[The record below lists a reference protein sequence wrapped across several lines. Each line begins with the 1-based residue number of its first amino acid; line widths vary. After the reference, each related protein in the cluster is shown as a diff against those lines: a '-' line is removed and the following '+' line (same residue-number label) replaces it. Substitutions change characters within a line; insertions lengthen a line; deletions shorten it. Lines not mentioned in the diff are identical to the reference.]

1 MTPSLTPPL
10 LRRHPLLRFLA
21 LNMALGLVVAA
32 LAVGG
37 LIGLDLFGLRRLI
50 FADHSPVAALA
61 LFAGGFIVTF
71 ASTVMG
77 SAIMGLGIK
86 PPRDRSGATAPT
98 DAAAVAVAQVRRP
111 H

>member
-1 MTPSLTPPL
+1 MAPSLTPPF

-32 LAVGG
+32 VAVGG
-37 LIGLDLFGLRRLI
+37 LIGFDLFGLRRLI
-50 FADHSPVAALA
+50 LADHSPVAALA
-61 LFAGGFIVTF
+61 LFAGGFMVTF

-77 SAIMGLGIK
+77 SAIMGLGLK
-86 PPRDRSGATAPT
+86 PPSDRGAATAPT
-98 DAAAVAVAQVRRP
+98 EAATLAVAQVRHP